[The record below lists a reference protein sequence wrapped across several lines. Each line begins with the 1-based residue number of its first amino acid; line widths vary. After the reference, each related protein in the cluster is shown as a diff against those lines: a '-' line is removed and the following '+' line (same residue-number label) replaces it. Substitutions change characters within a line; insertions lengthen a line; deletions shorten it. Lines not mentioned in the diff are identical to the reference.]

1 MPVPTSRADVET
13 PLDLTAL
20 FKALSNPM
28 RVQILDWLKDPG
40 SFPPQLEPAEEVG
53 VCLKHIQARAGV
65 SQSTAS
71 QYLAVLQEAGLVT
84 SRRIGPWTHFARDE
98 AVISRFAEQVRTSL

>member
-1 MPVPTSRADVET
+1 MADSSEAN
-13 PLDLTAL
+13 DLAVV
-20 FKALSNPM
+20 FKALSNTT
-28 RVQILDWLKDPG
+28 RVHILQWLKEPA

-71 QYLAVLQEAGLVT
+71 QYMAVLQAAGLVT
-84 SRRIGPWTHFARDE
+84 SRRVGQWTHYQRNEKQIARLADF
-98 AVISRFAEQVRTSL
+98 IGSTL